1 MKHTPF
7 GYNEGNWCHGAR
19 ATAGTA
25 EKVPGASSKPI
36 SETNQQINNPVCYL
50 NSDHW
55 GTLVLLQTYNTNA
68 QVADSAGTATAF
80 LCGVKANEGTVGVS
94 AAAVRSQCN
103 TTQGNE
109 VKSILSWAKDAGTD
123 TADER
128 MCERVSCQWKPEQ
141 GCNHINVNGKWE
153 KSPRPPDHPKKGQGM
168 MMMKQLLFVDYLI
181 QQVYFFFPVYSN
193 LKQRQI
199 LCNHLFYKSLRP
211 ATIIMKIFH
220 CIFFLISDVSES
232 LIKVQGFYS
241 IFSTQ
246 KTPGTRDDVRI
257 RVSIVGCCI
266 HSLILNHLCQ
276 VSLRMTFSP
285 VNESFKGVM
294 NTAGL

>member
-36 SETNQQINNPVCYL
+36 GETNQQINNPVCYL

-128 MCERVSCQWKPEQ
+128 MNVFHVSGSLNRVVATSMLM
-141 GCNHINVNGKWE
+141 GSGKSHRGHLITQR
-153 KSPRPPDHPKKGQGM
+153 KDKG
-168 MMMKQLLFVDYLI
+168 
-181 QQVYFFFPVYSN
+181 
-193 LKQRQI
+193 
-199 LCNHLFYKSLRP
+199 
-211 ATIIMKIFH
+211 
-220 CIFFLISDVSES
+220 
-232 LIKVQGFYS
+232 
-241 IFSTQ
+241 
-246 KTPGTRDDVRI
+246 
-257 RVSIVGCCI
+257 
-266 HSLILNHLCQ
+266 
-276 VSLRMTFSP
+276 
-285 VNESFKGVM
+285 
-294 NTAGL
+294 